1 MIISFIGG
9 GNMASALIGGLLNAG
24 SSLQIQVADTS
35 PEARARLAAL
45 PGVKAFEQAAD
56 AVQGAALVVLAL
68 KPQVLPTVMRSLGPC
83 LTTGQCVVSVAAG
96 ITLGSLRGWLA
107 NDVAAIRTMPN
118 TPALIGLGITGM
130 YADEHCSPDQR
141 MLAEQVMGAG
151 GETVWVDS
159 EAQIDSVT
167 AISGSGPAYFYLFTE
182 ALTDA
187 GIQLGLPELTAKRLA
202 TQTALGAGSMLA
214 AGDDDAAT
222 LRRKVTSPGGTTAA
236 AIAAFE
242 DGGLRELVR
251 VAADAARS
259 RSAELAAEDDDS

>member
-9 GNMASALIGGLLNAG
+9 GNMASALIGGLLKAG
-24 SSLQIQVADTS
+24 NPLQIQVADTS
-35 PEARARLAAL
+35 PDARARLAAL

-83 LTTGQCVVSVAAG
+83 LAAGQCVVSVAAG

-107 NDVAAIRTMPN
+107 DDVAAVRTMPN
-118 TPALIGLGITGM
+118 TPALMGLGITGM
-130 YADEHCSPDQR
+130 FADDHCSPDQR
-141 MLAEQVMGAG
+141 ALTEQVMGAA
-151 GETVWVDS
+151 GETVWVES
-159 EAQIDSVT
+159 ESQIDAVT

-182 ALTDA
+182 ALIDA
-187 GIQLGLPELTAKRLA
+187 GIQLGLTELTAKRLA

-214 AGDDDAAT
+214 AEGDDAAT

-236 AIAAFE
+236 AIAALE
-242 DGGLRELVR
+242 DGGLRDLVKT
-251 VAADAARS
+251 AAEAARQ
-259 RSAELAAEDDDS
+259 RSAELAAEGDR